1 MKINLENS
9 TVPMFP
15 YTVTKGHVVLAYEN
29 KTTIGK
35 DGIEEPHK
43 KLKVK
48 TAVIVAI
55 GSNDDY
61 GMDPLLVIGRR
72 VLMPSGNKQLYEI
85 DGNDFYIVHHLEVK
99 VIDPIYDGEYFTKM
113 LIEQVANM
121 PIEQRDSFLAKIEV
135 IAFNERV
142 GQVRK
147 VIGHEDLK

>member
-15 YTVTKGHVVLAYEN
+15 YIVTKGHVVLAYEN
-29 KTTIGK
+29 KTSTK

-48 TAVIVAI
+48 MAVIVAI
-55 GSNDDY
+55 GSDDDY

-99 VIDPIYDGEYFTKM
+99 VIDPIYDEEYFNKTI
-113 LIEQVANM
+113 IEQISNM
-121 PIEQRDSFLAKIEV
+121 PKDQRDQFLKNIEV
-135 IAFNERV
+135 IAFDDRV
-142 GQVRK
+142 ADIRK
-147 VIGHEDLK
+147 VIGA